1 LPPPACR
8 LWNKSIKHRILAA
21 QGSIQNIPEIPDN
34 IKEVYKTVW
43 EMKMRSL
50 IDMAADR
57 GAFIDQS
64 QVRKCHLCIRIQS
77 QFQDYLRLRVT
88 HLLN

>member
-1 LPPPACR
+1 MHPPPARR

-21 QGSIQNIPEIPDN
+21 QGSIQHIPEIPDS

-43 EMKMRSL
+43 EMKMRAL

-64 QVRKCHLCIRIQS
+64 QVR
-77 QFQDYLRLRVT
+77 Y
-88 HLLN
+88 